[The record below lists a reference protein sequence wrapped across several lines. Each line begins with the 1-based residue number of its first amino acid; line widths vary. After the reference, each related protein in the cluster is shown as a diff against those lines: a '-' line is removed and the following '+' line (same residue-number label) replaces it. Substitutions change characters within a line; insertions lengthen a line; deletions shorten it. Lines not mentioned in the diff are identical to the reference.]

1 MNQKHQQELQQSFNQ
16 LTEIAEEVFL
26 GQKASDARHG
36 IDLLEIYAGTQ
47 SPLTDAV
54 REMGGTAIR
63 FTRLD
68 GDLSTASGRRK
79 LWQTIDKY
87 QPHNIFV
94 APECGPW
101 GGWSHLNAQKS
112 VAGFDRIQE
121 RRAHRNLFTFACV
134 SSYVPSKFGT
144 VVSSILSSPWDQ
156 A

>member
-63 FTRLD
+63 FT
-68 GDLSTASGRRK
+68 G
-79 LWQTIDKY
+79 WMVIFP
-87 QPHNIFV
+87 QPV
-94 APECGPW
+94 AVV
-101 GGWSHLNAQKS
+101 N
-112 VAGFDRIQE
+112 
-121 RRAHRNLFTFACV
+121 
-134 SSYVPSKFGT
+134 FGK
-144 VVSSILSSPWDQ
+144 Q
-156 A
+156 